1 MLKTCILWLSFFFLF
16 TNAVTGHPDSS
27 GREVENT
34 AFQRGERLIFNAA
47 YHSLLTGNITAGDA
61 SLEIKPDVLSRDG
74 QDVMIIE
81 CIIKTRGL
89 FNLFYK
95 VENHYQSF
103 VDEKSLAPLRFTRNI
118 REGRYRREEDVAFD
132 REKLLAYSDR
142 DTIPTP
148 PFVQDMLSA
157 LYFARTFS
165 RDAVIPGES
174 IYLDFHMSDSVY
186 VSRILFEGREQIR
199 TGLGTFN
206 ALRFRP
212 QVQVGA
218 IFDQPYPMTL
228 WISDDENKIP
238 LLIESGL
245 KVGSVRLELRQFGG
259 LKNPID
265 SFVPRR
271 SPR

>member
-1 MLKTCILWLSFFFLF
+1 MLKTCFLLLILFFLCHGV
-16 TNAVTGHPDSS
+16 ATGLPDSA

-47 YHSLLTGNITAGDA
+47 YYSLLTGNITAGDA
-61 SLEIKPDVLSRDG
+61 SLEVKPEVLNKDG
-74 QDVMIIE
+74 QAVMVIE
-81 CIIKTRGL
+81 CVIKTRGL

-95 VENHYQSF
+95 VENYYHSF

-118 REGRYRREEDVAFD
+118 REGRYRREDDVTFD
-132 REKLLAYSDR
+132 RDKLLAYSDR

-157 LYFARTFS
+157 LYYARTFD
-165 RDAVIPGES
+165 RDSVIPGES
-174 IYLDFHMSDSVY
+174 FYLDFHMSDSVY

-245 KVGSVRLELRQFGG
+245 KIGSVRLELKQFGG

-271 SPR
+271 TPR